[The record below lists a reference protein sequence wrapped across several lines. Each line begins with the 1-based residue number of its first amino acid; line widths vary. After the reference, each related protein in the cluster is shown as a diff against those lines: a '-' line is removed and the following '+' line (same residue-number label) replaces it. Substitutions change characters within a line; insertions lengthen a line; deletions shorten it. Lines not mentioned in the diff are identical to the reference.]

1 MTPNRRIGNSLTLPL
16 ESNDVSKYDFSSI
29 DLESKLDL
37 TSVNKGKRN
46 DESIDGLVAK
56 DSDSKT
62 LKKFKLSMIESS
74 TKPMTRK

>member
-1 MTPNRRIGNSLTLPL
+1 LTPNRRIGNSLTLPL